1 MRKLREL
8 SKLPEDPAYWEQLE
22 ARIVTRTQV
31 AGTVEAAWWVPLA
44 ARATALGGLAIAAGI
59 AALLLIPPR
68 GSPKWPAPGLSSPK
82 PAAPG
87 ARHLC
92 RFANQTCQRARV
104 AISLQRIESVHQRL
118 IEVRAVLRP
127 IDEGLPVR
135 TIPIREA
142 IPLSKLRQ
150 PAEPSAKSSFPPAG
164 PWLFLW
170 DGIFA

>member
-68 GSPKWPAPGLSSPK
+68 GSTRNSNPTLLFRLPDDPAMHVFLSSSRP
-82 PAAPG
+82 P
-87 ARHLC
+87 
-92 RFANQTCQRARV
+92 
-104 AISLQRIESVHQRL
+104 SLASL
-118 IEVRAVLRP
+118 MAS
-127 IDEGLPVR
+127 LPR
-135 TIPIREA
+135 
-142 IPLSKLRQ
+142 S
-150 PAEPSAKSSFPPAG
+150 EP
-164 PWLFLW
+164 
-170 DGIFA
+170 